1 MDVALVG
8 FDEVI
13 AGLVVIIIGVVVLIV
28 GVVVTIVVGVIEVD
42 VSSSFSV
49 FMEIIPMA
57 MIKPIKTT
65 IMTMIIMI
73 FGMAFTLLN

>member
-13 AGLVVIIIGVVVLIV
+13 AG
-28 GVVVTIVVGVIEVD
+28 VVVTIVVGVVEVD

-65 IMTMIIMI
+65 IMTMMIMI
-73 FGMAFTLLN
+73 FGIAFTLLN

>member
-1 MDVALVG
+1 VDVALVG

-13 AGLVVIIIGVVVLIV
+13 A

-73 FGMAFTLLN
+73 FGIAFTLLN

>member
-13 AGLVVIIIGVVVLIV
+13 A

-65 IMTMIIMI
+65 IMTMNIVNTWNTATAM
-73 FGMAFTLLN
+73 

>member
-13 AGLVVIIIGVVVLIV
+13 A

-65 IMTMIIMI
+65 IMTMIIMT

>member
-1 MDVALVG
+1 VDVALVG

-13 AGLVVIIIGVVVLIV
+13 A

>member
-8 FDEVI
+8 FEKVI
-13 AGLVVIIIGVVVLIV
+13 ADVVVITIGVVAPIV

-65 IMTMIIMI
+65 IMTMMIMI
-73 FGMAFTLLN
+73 FGIAFTLLN

>member
-1 MDVALVG
+1 VDVALVG

-13 AGLVVIIIGVVVLIV
+13 AG
-28 GVVVTIVVGVIEVD
+28 VVVTIVVGVVEVD

-65 IMTMIIMI
+65 IMTMMIMI
-73 FGMAFTLLN
+73 FGIAFTLLN